1 VAAGQVRL
9 LCHRQPITEIL
20 EDPATPPALRERLT
34 VVEEVRAFA
43 ADLGLDV
50 GERYTSY
57 VAWPGDRVV
66 TTVVATRPGEVEP
79 AGWYFP
85 VVGRVPYKG
94 FFDRDRARAEAERQ
108 RARGRDVCQFGVA
121 AYSTLGWFDDPVTGP
136 MLRGDEGTTVETILH
151 ELVHATVFV
160 PGDADF
166 NEGVATFVGEEAS
179 VAFFAR
185 TEGAEAARRERRR
198 VEDARRLQAERLRLR
213 EQVAALYASAPPGPE
228 RRDQRAQLERD
239 ARRAIAALPLA
250 SPESAAAAAAL
261 PLNDACLALT
271 GTYAADLE
279 GYAERLR
286 ALDGDLRAFVAR
298 MRAAAR
304 APDPRAALLSP

>member
-198 VEDARRLQAERLRLR
+198 VEDARRLLAERLRFR

-228 RRDQRAQLERD
+228 RRDQRDQLERD